1 MRLLIAGWHGQIA
14 HALVELAASDPD
26 ITALSVGRP
35 ALDLCTPSSI
45 RSTFAATR
53 PDVMINTAA
62 YTGVDEAESDR
73 AAAFDLNMAGAAAFA
88 ELARR
93 TGTPVIH
100 LSSGYVFD
108 GAKEGAYNEEDTP
121 SPQTVYGRSKLEGEL
136 AVQRANDRHLILRTA
151 WIFSPFGRN
160 FVSNVLDLAGRRA
173 AIEIVDDQFG
183 SPTYAPD
190 LARVIL
196 ALAARCASRPRTV
209 AWGIYHAAGAGAASW
224 YEVACKALEISR
236 AQGGPFAE
244 VMPIRGADYA
254 TAAPRLANSRLD
266 CSKLERAFGIRMP
279 GWEES
284 LADCVGRL
292 LQPADQA
299 GPGGAED

>member
-26 ITALSVGRP
+26 ITALSLGRP

-62 YTGVDEAESDR
+62 YTAVDEAESDR
-73 AAAFDLNMAGAAAFA
+73 EAAFDLNMEGAAAFA
-88 ELARR
+88 NLARR
-93 TGTPVIH
+93 TATPIIH

-108 GAKEGAYNEEDTP
+108 GTKTGSYSEADAP
-121 SPQTVYGRSKLEGEL
+121 SPNTVYGRSKLEGEI

-160 FVSNVLDLAGRRA
+160 FVSNVLDLARRGG
-173 AIEIVDDQFG
+173 AIDIVDDQFG
-183 SPTYAPD
+183 SPTHAPD

-196 ALAARCASRPRTV
+196 KLAAKCARQPETV
-209 AWGIYHAAGAGAASW
+209 PWGIYHAAGAGSASW
-224 YEVACKALEISR
+224 CDVARKALDISR
-236 AQGGPFAE
+236 RLGGPFAE
-244 VMPIRGADYA
+244 VTPIRGADYV

-266 CSKLERAFGIRMP
+266 CSKLERAFDIRLP

-284 LADCVGRL
+284 LADCVRRL
-292 LQPADQA
+292 LRPGDEAPA
-299 GPGGAED
+299 GAEA